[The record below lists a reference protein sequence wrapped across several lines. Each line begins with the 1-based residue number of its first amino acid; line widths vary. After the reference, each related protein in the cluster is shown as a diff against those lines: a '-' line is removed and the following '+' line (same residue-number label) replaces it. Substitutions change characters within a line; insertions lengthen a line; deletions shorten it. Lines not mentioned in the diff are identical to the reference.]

1 MPQKFRTDTTSS
13 KRQAK
18 YQYSPYEP
26 ASGSASV
33 KSHYSGPS
41 GPASA
46 SNGGPQHP
54 QALRKGGFPGGSPPS
69 ASSNGATRSA
79 SSSNSGAGNR
89 ALTLLVVLGG
99 MLYLLLQ
106 LIALRQSE
114 FRYSVAESR
123 FIASHRHGHAGG
135 GGGGGLHSHRK
146 IHDHNLHVEDGTG
159 NVEVIVDG
167 AVSNMDLGNTYGN
180 AAGGHEGRGELRVR
194 LPNGRGEMLRPAP
207 HLALNVGGEAWD
219 EDRRRDHDNNNNEN
233 GGLRGGDGDGDGDGW
248 EPEPPPDE
256 AIILDGEGGDGT
268 EGGGVPLDA
277 DAAIARAKQSQ
288 RDADR
293 EKRTTNGRRKR
304 KGGGGDAAGGDGR
317 LKKVRAEAMGHFKAH
332 EVDADVNR
340 PASLTD
346 LVHKMMPDNL
356 EYASDVS
363 TRPDPE
369 NPDVPIYWDIP
380 ASGSDL
386 MATIAK
392 ECLHLGTVTN
402 LQRAKEGWG
411 LKPEDGVVLTP
422 DIWNAIDYL
431 DGINHGRLFGLF
443 LHPVHR
449 AVRLLAEQKEED
461 PVGIGRLGTLE
472 EYARSKYHEPNW
484 MVRHLA
490 GVPSSDKPTANDLA
504 VAKEVMRTKFIV
516 GILPYNDGS
525 LKRFEEYF
533 GWIYPAKGGVE
544 CRQRAIADA
553 TAAERSNVKEGSP
566 GWVALSK
573 ANDLDIKLYEYA
585 NHLFFAQKDMFD

>member
-41 GPASA
+41 GPASV
-46 SNGGPQHP
+46 SNGGQN
-54 QALRKGGFPGGSPPS
+54 LRKGGVPGALPPN
-69 ASSNGATRSA
+69 ASSNSATRSA
-79 SSSNSGAGNR
+79 SSSGAGNR

-135 GGGGGLHSHRK
+135 GGGAHSRRK

-159 NVEVIVDG
+159 RVEVIVDG

-207 HLALNVGGEAWD
+207 HLALKVGEDAWD
-219 EDRRRDHDNNNNEN
+219 EDRRRDHDNDNHNNEN
-233 GGLRGGDGDGDGDGW
+233 GNGDGDGW

-256 AIILDGEGGDGT
+256 AILDGEGDNGA
-268 EGGGVPLDA
+268 EGGGAPLDA
-277 DAAIARAKQSQ
+277 DATIARAKQSQ

-293 EKRTTNGRRKR
+293 ANANANAKRKR

-317 LKKVRAEAMGHFKAH
+317 LRKARAEAMGHFKAH

-369 NPDVPIYWDIP
+369 NLDVPIFWDMP

-386 MATIAK
+386 MATIAR

-449 AVRLLAEQKEED
+449 AVRMLAKQKEED
-461 PVGIGRLGTLE
+461 PIGIGRLGTLE

-516 GILPYNDGS
+516 GMVPFKDGS

-553 TAAERSNVKEGSP
+553 TAAEKSNVKEGSP